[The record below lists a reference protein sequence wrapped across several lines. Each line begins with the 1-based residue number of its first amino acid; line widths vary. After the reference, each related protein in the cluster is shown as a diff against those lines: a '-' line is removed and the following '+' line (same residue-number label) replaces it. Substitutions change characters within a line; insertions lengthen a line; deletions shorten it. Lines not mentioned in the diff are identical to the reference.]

1 MLTYITR
8 RLFLMIPTVIGM
20 TFLVFAII
28 AASPG
33 GIGAAQNFAG
43 GGEVESGSV
52 ALQRAYLEDRYGL
65 DEPIPAQYLRWLGR
79 VSPVKFGPRDQRPPS
94 GERLRPPREIK
105 PLPLADWFEG
115 ADTPVDDQEAWLA
128 ERGVVGGAFAEDAT
142 KDDKASIYRRVAAD
156 YARERSQYIGAAAQ
170 LETTVG
176 EALRLAG
183 RDDLVE
189 RDGRAIIDRVDSMS
203 AAEARDLMAEGWPSV
218 EAAAAEAILQR
229 GEAAV
234 ARERLDVVFA
244 AQPFEQ
250 TGIPIIPGTVTLDA
264 PDLGVS
270 FSRSRP
276 VSRLIADALPNT
288 LLLNIIAIPIIYL
301 IAIPTGMLAAV
312 RQGRLADVGTGA
324 LFIALLSIP
333 TVLAGVLAMGF
344 LASETTGLGWFPIEG
359 LSGEGADDMAFLP
372 AGGERGWLLDRA
384 WHIALPVLCLVYG
397 GFAILSKQTRA
408 AMLDN
413 FNADYVRTAKAK
425 GVPAGDI
432 VWAHVFRNSLLP
444 LITLFV
450 SVFPAMLAGSVVIE
464 RIFNIPGMGLLLIE
478 AINLRDR
485 EVILANAL
493 IIGVVNMLALLLADV
508 LYAVADP
515 RISYD

>member
-1 MLTYITR
+1 MLTYIVR
-8 RLFLMIPTVIGM
+8 RLLLMIPTVIGM

-33 GIGAAQNFAG
+33 GIGAAQNFSG

-65 DEPIPAQYLRWLGR
+65 DDPVPVQYLRWLGR
-79 VSPVKFGPRDQRPPS
+79 VSPIKFGARDQITPS
-94 GERLRPPREIK
+94 GERVRTPREIK
-105 PLPLADWFEG
+105 ALPLQDWFID
-115 ADTPVDDQEAWLA
+115 APPVVPDQAAWLA
-128 ERGVVGGAFAEDAT
+128 ERGVTDGAFEGSAT
-142 KDDKASIYRRVAAD
+142 PDDKAGIYRRVSAD
-156 YARERSQYIGAAAQ
+156 YARERSQYVGASARV
-170 LETTVG
+170 ETALG
-176 EALRLAG
+176 EALRGAG

-189 RDGRAIIDRVDSMS
+189 RDGRAILDRIDRLSGDEARELIGEGWAGVQAAADE
-203 AAEARDLMAEGWPSV
+203 ALAERAEAAIARD
-218 EAAAAEAILQR
+218 
-229 GEAAV
+229 
-234 ARERLDVVFA
+234 RLATVFA
-244 AQPFEQ
+244 AVPFDRA
-250 TGIPIIPGTVTLDA
+250 GLPLIPGAVTLDA

-276 VSRLIADALPNT
+276 VLRLIADALPAT
-288 LLLNIIAIPIIYL
+288 LLLNILAIPIIYL
-301 IAIPTGMLAAV
+301 VAVPTGMLAAV
-312 RQGRLADVGTGA
+312 RQGRLSDVGTGA

-359 LSGEGADDMAFLP
+359 LSADGADNMPFLP
-372 AGGERGWLLDRA
+372 SADSRGWLLDRG

-413 FNADYVRTAKAK
+413 FSADYVRTAKAK
-425 GVPAGDI
+425 GVPASDI